1 MLHKNNVPL
10 LAFFFL
16 FFPFLLYQIHKKKK
30 CVKFSD
36 FTKHLYRWSALGT
49 LNARLSRLLGTCT
62 CIDPEHVRKTRLVP
76 VWVFFEFFFELFS
89 IGIRIEFSEAKLLVY
104 LHIYSIVLDL
114 GFVVDEKKTEES
126 SSRVLLLYGYYLAG
140 GFKGISILFSR
151 YLLATIIRV

>member
-1 MLHKNNVPL
+1 M
-10 LAFFFL
+10 
-16 FFPFLLYQIHKKKK
+16 
-30 CVKFSD
+30 
-36 FTKHLYRWSALGT
+36 
-49 LNARLSRLLGTCT
+49 
-62 CIDPEHVRKTRLVP
+62 
-76 VWVFFEFFFELFS
+76 WVFFEFFFELFS